1 MKSKKRILLL
11 ACLSVLIVAVI
22 AVNFTGSSVFGQK
35 KIVIKLGDDL
45 SPSHPHE
52 VAFRFFAKRVAELT
66 DGQVEVQI
74 YPNSQLGTHPERI
87 QGLQLG
93 TIEMTKTT
101 NADMGN
107 FVEETKV
114 FDLPFLFR
122 DKEHFYKVLDGPIG
136 KKFLN
141 EIYPKVGLKGLIFL
155 DSGTRSV
162 YNSKRPI
169 RTPQDLKGVKIR
181 VMPSEIMI
189 DTINAMGASA
199 VPMSFAELYS
209 AMQQG
214 VVDGAENSP
223 TLYYEQK
230 HYEVAPYLSLTEHF
244 GPPDIL
250 LISQNFFDRLPKN
263 VQKAI
268 LQAAEETKDYQRKI
282 WIESE
287 EKVIEQIKAVRGVQ
301 VNTVDTEAFSQAV
314 QPIYEKYGSKYADT
328 IEKIRA
334 TK

>member
-1 MKSKKRILLL
+1 MKRNSMMIL
-11 ACLSVLIVAVI
+11 ACLAVLMVVAV
-22 AVNFTGSSVFGQK
+22 AFNFVSDSPVFGQK

-66 DGQVEVQI
+66 KGQAEVQI

-114 FDLPFLFR
+114 LDLPFLFR
-122 DKEHFYKVLDGPIG
+122 DKEHFYKVMDGPVG
-136 KKFLN
+136 QRFLN
-141 EIYPKVGLKGLIFL
+141 EVYPKVGLKGLIFL

-250 LISQNFFDRLPKN
+250 LISQNFFNRLPKN

-268 LQAAEETKDYQRKI
+268 LQAAEETKEYQRELWLK
-282 WIESE
+282 SE
-287 EKVIEQIKAVRGVQ
+287 KEVIDQIKALPGVK
-301 VNTVDTEAFSQAV
+301 VNTVDTEAFSKAV
-314 QPIYEKYGSKYADT
+314 QPIYDKYGSKYADV
-328 IEKIRA
+328 IEEIRA

>member
-1 MKSKKRILLL
+1 MLVSCLL
-11 ACLSVLIVAVI
+11 LIVAVLTI
-22 AVNFTGSSVFGQK
+22 NSTSVFGQK
-35 KIVIKLGDDL
+35 KIVAKLGDDL
-45 SPSHPHE
+45 SPTHPHE

-66 DGQVEVQI
+66 DGLVEIEI

-101 NADMGN
+101 MADLGN
-107 FVEETKV
+107 FVEETRV

-122 DKEHFYKVLDGPIG
+122 DKEHFYEVLDGPVG
-136 KKFLN
+136 QKFLN
-141 EIYPKVGLKGLIFL
+141 EIYPKVGLKGLFFL

-162 YNSKRPI
+162 YNSKKPI
-169 RTPQDLKGVKIR
+169 RTPQDLRGVKIR

-189 DTINAMGASA
+189 DTLNAMGASA

-244 GPPDIL
+244 GPPDVL
-250 LISQNFFDRLPKN
+250 LVSKNFFDKLPKN
-263 VQKAI
+263 AQAAI
-268 LQAAEETKDYQRKI
+268 LQAAEEAKEYQRKI
-282 WIESE
+282 WLESE
-287 EKVIEQIKAVRGVQ
+287 AEVIEKLKAIPGVQ
-301 VNTVDTEAFSQAV
+301 VNTVDAESFRKAV
-314 QPIYEKYGSKYADT
+314 EPIYKKYGSKYQDI
-328 IEKIRA
+328 IEQINA